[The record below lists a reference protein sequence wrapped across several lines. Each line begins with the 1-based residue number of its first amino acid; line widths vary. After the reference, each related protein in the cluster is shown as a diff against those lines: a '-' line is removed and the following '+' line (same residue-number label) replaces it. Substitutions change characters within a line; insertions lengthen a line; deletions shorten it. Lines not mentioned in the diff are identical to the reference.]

1 MLASFNVK
9 TNLLKE
15 LPDTAMIE
23 FIKKIFKKYREQIT
37 YLIFGGLTTLV
48 SIAVSSLFYYVIFGK
63 THNILSNV
71 ISEIVAITFAY
82 ITNKLFVFCSKT
94 NDFKS
99 LLKEIV
105 SFYLLRAASTLLNI
119 GAMYLFVDIWHF
131 EFIVCKIIVTV
142 VVIILN
148 YIFSKLFVFK
158 KKNAVEEPSVT
169 TADSQGATDD

>member
-1 MLASFNVK
+1 
-9 TNLLKE
+9 
-15 LPDTAMIE
+15 MIE

-99 LLKEIV
+99 LLKEILIIEIGDFSP
-105 SFYLLRAASTLLNI
+105 SFFLGFWYNQNTNLVQQCHCIDVPFFNACVNYFLALN
-119 GAMYLFVDIWHF
+119 
-131 EFIVCKIIVTV
+131 
-142 VVIILN
+142 
-148 YIFSKLFVFK
+148 
-158 KKNAVEEPSVT
+158 
-169 TADSQGATDD
+169 